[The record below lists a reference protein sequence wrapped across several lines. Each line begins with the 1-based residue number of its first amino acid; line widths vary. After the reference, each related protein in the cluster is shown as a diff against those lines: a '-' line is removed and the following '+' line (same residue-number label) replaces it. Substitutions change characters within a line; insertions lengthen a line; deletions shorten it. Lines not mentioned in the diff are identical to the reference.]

1 MKMALG
7 SILVCVSL
15 VLAGCMD
22 DGDTVDDPVL
32 GTTAQDITHNN
43 GTQYN
48 CPTGTCT
55 FTLTSALN
63 QMCFL
68 RGVYGDLWRFGSV
81 KVARG
86 RSFSWVLTIQAPQ
99 NNNLRVTT
107 ECVTVSGPVTSALFH
122 TQTYQGGWGVYHGTS
137 TSRCFLSEVTEGY
150 GDAFNDFTTNFYIA
164 RTPGTNDL
172 TMYPPSFP
180 QGAEVTLGMQCAE
193 IPSLVGDWSWGNGTN
208 TTVTQPPL
216 ITSGGSTKACGLTG
230 IGGIFSTQSTSD
242 GIETQYSDP
251 QWGWYISP
259 WKGIYVECVQ

>member
-1 MKMALG
+1 MRITPG
-7 SILVCVSL
+7 SMVLCVSL
-15 VLAGCMD
+15 ALAGCMN
-22 DGDTVDDPVL
+22 DGDLVDEPES
-32 GTTAQDITHNN
+32 GTTAQAITHSN
-43 GTQYN
+43 GSQYN

-55 FTLTSALN
+55 FTVTNALN

-68 RGVYGDLWRFGSV
+68 RGVYGNLWGFGSV

-86 RSFSWVLTIQAPQ
+86 RGSSWVLTMQAPQ

-107 ECVTVSGPVTSALFH
+107 ECVTVAGPVTNVQFH
-122 TQTYQGGWGVYHGTS
+122 TQTSQGGWGVYHGTS
-137 TSRCFLSEVTEGY
+137 TSRCFLSEVTEGN
-150 GDAFNDFTTNFYIA
+150 GNAFNDFSTTFYIA

-180 QGAEVTLGMQCAE
+180 SGSEVTLGMQCAE
-193 IPSLVGDWSWGNGTN
+193 IPSLVGDWAWGNGTN
-208 TTVTQPPL
+208 TTVTQPAL

-230 IGGIFSTQSTSD
+230 IAGIFNTPSTSD
-242 GIETQYSDP
+242 GIEAQYSDP